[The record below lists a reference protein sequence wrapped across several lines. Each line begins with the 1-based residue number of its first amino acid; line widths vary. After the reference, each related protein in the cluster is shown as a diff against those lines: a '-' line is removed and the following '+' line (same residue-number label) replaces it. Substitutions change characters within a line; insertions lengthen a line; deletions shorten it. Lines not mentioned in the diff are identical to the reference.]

1 MGDRFSD
8 IADLIAT
15 DLRGAIDCRNFAV
28 TQGERGCVVYSPSTG
43 VRRVPAFTRQVV
55 DTVGAGDAFLAV
67 TSPIV
72 AAGTNMEVAGFIGNA
87 VGALKVGIVGHRQS
101 VEKIPVKKYITT
113 LLK

>member
-1 MGDRFSD
+1 M
-8 IADLIAT
+8 
-15 DLRGAIDCRNFAV
+15 
-28 TQGERGCVVYSPSTG
+28 VYSPSTG